1 MNNDVVWLVEHV
13 AREMDVACAVKVL
26 LEHKHGV
33 SVSIRNIYDR
43 VDETLRFKEP
53 KLVVWPFFYT
63 RNALAVDDYLKA
75 WPNAINFNLSWEE
88 LFYKSLLKAKAPSDD
103 FARNSVI
110 HHAWGDFFKEYLIA
124 NNVDKK
130 NIFIN
135 GQPAYQ
141 LYRHPYSRYYNSRE
155 WLAQKYDISVNNRWI
170 FFPENYRWAFGG
182 KIDLFAK
189 LGGDKSEMLE
199 MQSFCRDSLQT
210 VLDWCNT
217 VAKKEGISVVFRTR
231 PATNSRLIQ
240 GFFNENVGEK
250 SPRLHF
256 IKEES
261 VREWILASD
270 IVFSSFSTSL
280 IESAVAGK
288 PTFMAEP
295 IDIPDSLYSNWY
307 RHLFRVRTLD
317 DFFSICLDNND
328 ETLKNSSSSLKS
340 WAESNLLANGDPIVN
355 LAEFISQLIA
365 QKQGQQEK
373 RLSLSSWV
381 GQFLPGKKLNFNLS
395 THEHDVFSTV
405 DVEKRVALWKKILLP

>member
-1 MNNDVVWLVEHV
+1 MKSDVVWLIEHV

-26 LEHKHGV
+26 LEHKYGV

-53 KLVVWPFFYT
+53 KLIVWPFFYT
-63 RNALAVDDYLKA
+63 RNALAVNDYLTA

-103 FARNSVI
+103 FARNNVM
-110 HHAWGDFFKEYLIA
+110 HHAWGEFFKEYLVA
-124 NNVDKK
+124 NNVLEE
-130 NIFIN
+130 NIFLN

-141 LYRHPYSRYYNSRE
+141 LYRHPYRMYYNSRE
-155 WLAQKYDISVNNRWI
+155 WLAKKYGISLNTRWV

-182 KIDLFAK
+182 KIDFFTK
-189 LGGDKSEMLE
+189 LGGDKGEMLE

-210 VLDWCNT
+210 VLGWCNT
-217 VAKKEGISVVFRTR
+217 AAKEEGVSVVFRTR
-231 PATNSRLIQ
+231 PATNSKLIQ
-240 GFFNENVGEK
+240 NFFNEHVGNK
-250 SPRLHF
+250 SSRLHF

-295 IDIPDSLYSNWY
+295 VDIPDSLYSDWY
-307 RHLFRVRTLD
+307 QHLFRVRTLD
-317 DFFSICLDNND
+317 EFLSICLDNSD

-340 WAESNLLANGDPIVN
+340 WAESDLLANGDPIVN
-355 LAEFISQLIA
+355 LAEFISLLIA

-373 RLSLSSWV
+373 RLNLSSWV
-381 GQFLPGKKLNFNLS
+381 GQFLPGKKVNFNLS